1 MTSRVTARSKTF
13 CLYGVDEPNAP
24 MTMEAGMGFEAV
36 RNWWGRSLCVCE
48 LLAMAGGIDW
58 SSYQRDLALATVL
71 DAEYERLLQSRCRIG
86 QSKERLVRT
95 LCLGTIDGRQ
105 VKLQRVGCAQS
116 DALRKRGCR
125 AEPASCQSSC
135 SGA

>member
-1 MTSRVTARSKTF
+1 
-13 CLYGVDEPNAP
+13 
-24 MTMEAGMGFEAV
+24 
-36 RNWWGRSLCVCE
+36 
-48 LLAMAGGIDW
+48 MAGAIACC
-58 SSYQRDLALATVL
+58 SYQRDLALPTVL
-71 DAEYERLLQSRCRIG
+71 DAEHERLLQSRCRIG
-86 QSKERLVRT
+86 QGKERLVWT
-95 LCLGTIDGRQ
+95 LRLGPIDGRQ